1 MSLLRKALASIL
13 LVVVTSCIRASSVE
27 TDQSDVVVGKW
38 VIIGALSRDSGLNIE
53 PESQTL
59 YFSRDGV
66 FKSWCRVSEKNVES
80 IGEYVVDMTTNGS
93 IDISVRI
100 KTGTIHPSKF
110 RLTNIKRGNVKGR
123 DDQGNIQLYKDIL
136 TFTDHNGG
144 KRAYESE

>member
-1 MSLLRKALASIL
+1 MSALKIALASIL
-13 LVVVTSCIRASSVE
+13 LVVATSCIRTSSVE
-27 TDQSDVVVGKW
+27 TDQSVSIVGKW
-38 VIIGALSRDSGLNIE
+38 VIIGALSRDSRGDIE
-53 PESQTL
+53 PEAQTL
-59 YFSRDGV
+59 HFSRDGM

-93 IDISVRI
+93 IDIAVRI